1 MERLEVELRRE
12 AARRR
17 LAGES
22 PRAIGRDLGRTRRW
36 VAKWAARY
44 DPRDP
49 CWAEG
54 RSRAPKHVASRTD
67 AGVESVV
74 LEIRSRLEENP
85 WAQVGAPAIAW
96 ELEKLGAAVP
106 PERTIEAILKRAGA
120 TRRERPRRRASKGIP
135 YPTPAARVAGDVVQ
149 VDLVGPRHLDGGVR
163 FHALNQIDVASHHA
177 GIEIIEDRSDQ
188 RVLGALHA
196 LWCRHGVPERVQF
209 DNGGPFVSPTG
220 IGEVVRVCLRQGV
233 TPVFI
238 PPREPW
244 RNGGIEH
251 FNDTFDKRF
260 LGQERFAGVEH
271 LSARADAFERFHNSQ
286 HRYSATRGLT
296 PDEAGGKATK
306 RTPIALEEM
315 PGDWPQRRG
324 RIEFIRFS
332 SAPTTSSGSSAARS
346 PCPTAAPTGT
356 SPPRSTS
363 RSPPRSTTC
372 SSQATRASCY
382 YRPAADPAARV
393 NCRSTRARAMRKP
406 PKRAACWNVDNH
418 PGCRHSNGATTTT
431 SLGSTDSPRERCAC
445 GNPTR

>member
-1 MERLEVELRRE
+1 MERLEVELCRE

-22 PRAIGRDLGRTRRW
+22 PRAIARDLGRTRRW

-49 CWAEG
+49 GWAEG
-54 RSRAPKHVASRTD
+54 RSRAPKRVVGRTD
-67 AGVESVV
+67 AEVEAVV
-74 LEIRSRLEENP
+74 LEVRARLEENP

-96 ELEKLGAAVP
+96 ELEKLGAVVP

-135 YPTPAARVAGDVVQ
+135 YPTPTARVAGDVVQ

-188 RVLGALHA
+188 RVLVALHA

-220 IGEVVRVCLRQGV
+220 IGEVVRVFLRPGV

-251 FNDTFDKRF
+251 FNDTFDKRLLRPGAF
-260 LGQERFAGVEH
+260 CWRRASERARRRVRALPQRPSIATAPPAG
-271 LSARADAFERFHNSQ
+271 RR
-286 HRYSATRGLT
+286 
-296 PDEAGGKATK
+296 PTK
-306 RTPIALEEM
+306 RAARP
-315 PGDWPQRRG
+315 PSGRRSRWRNCPPSG
-324 RIEFIRFS
+324 PSADGSSSSVS
-332 SAPTTSSGSSAARS
+332 SAPITSCGSSAAQSR
-346 PCPTAAPTGT
+346 CPTAAPTGT
-356 SPPRSTS
+356 SPPLSTS

-372 SSQATRASCY
+372 SSQATRASC
-382 YRPAADPAARV
+382 
-393 NCRSTRARAMRKP
+393 
-406 PKRAACWNVDNH
+406 
-418 PGCRHSNGATTTT
+418 
-431 SLGSTDSPRERCAC
+431 
-445 GNPTR
+445 